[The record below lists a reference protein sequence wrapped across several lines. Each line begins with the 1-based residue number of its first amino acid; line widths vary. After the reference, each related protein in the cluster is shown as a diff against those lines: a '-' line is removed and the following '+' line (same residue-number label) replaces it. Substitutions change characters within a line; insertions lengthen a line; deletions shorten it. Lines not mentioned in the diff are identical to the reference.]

1 MKRRP
6 VATRLLFRCTL
17 LALGFSATTFGLIQ
31 WQALGFSFRGVMP
44 FDAGFRLHP
53 LHCLIIGI
61 AMIPPS
67 LWEIFLLE
75 QERRQGEG

>member
-1 MKRRP
+1 MTRASI
-6 VATRLLFRCTL
+6 ATRLLFRCAL
-17 LALGFSATTFGLIQ
+17 LAIGFAATTFGLIQ

-53 LHCLIIGI
+53 LHYLIVGI

-75 QERRQGEG
+75 QERRQT

>member
-1 MKRRP
+1 MNRGSFTARM
-6 VATRLLFRCTL
+6 LFRCVL
-17 LALGFSATTFGLIQ
+17 LAIGFAATTFGLIQ
-31 WQALGFSFRGVMP
+31 WQALGFSFRGVTP

-53 LHCLIIGI
+53 LHYLIVGI

-75 QERRQGEG
+75 EAHRKPT

>member
-1 MKRRP
+1 
-6 VATRLLFRCTL
+6 
-17 LALGFSATTFGLIQ
+17 
-31 WQALGFSFRGVMP
+31 MP

-53 LHCLIIGI
+53 LHYLIVGI

-75 QERRQGEG
+75 QERRQT